1 MGDFMKS
8 SESNFMRPGALKL
21 KDKKK
26 KKAKKA
32 KKEKKSKKEKRSKS
46 DRRSS
51 SPEADQWVEA
61 GASTK
66 TNSSWMGSEDDFF
79 GSIG

>member
-1 MGDFMKS
+1 MK
-8 SESNFMRPGALKL
+8 E
-21 KDKKK
+21 
-26 KKAKKA
+26 KA